1 MTKPGKKIAPAAAGP
16 APKAPETET
25 AKAPETEA
33 EKAPE
38 PEAPKAPETEAAK
51 APEPEAPEASKSEKE
66 SDPTRSRAKEIFDA
80 HDPEKVKELFF
91 TADGT
96 AFFENQ
102 FALMHADSLK
112 DQEIKTI
119 KRSEV

>member
-1 MTKPGKKIAPAAAGP
+1 MTKPDKKIATAAAAP
-16 APKAPETET
+16 APKAPV
-25 AKAPETEA
+25 
-33 EKAPE
+33 
-38 PEAPKAPETEAAK
+38 TEAAK
-51 APEPEAPEASKSEKE
+51 APEAQPTETKVPEAPEVEKA